1 MCGSVE
7 SESAFREEA
16 NGADKRTV
24 VCYACGWCD
33 AVRNAVAKL
42 NDLLSF
48 DEFYLPNKGET
59 IPGCILSTLQGGNN
73 TLMNPIYPTRG

>member
-16 NGADKRTV
+16 NGAGERTV
-24 VCYACGWCD
+24 VLCMRLGVMRYRNIIFQM
-33 AVRNAVAKL
+33 RNAVAKL

-48 DEFYLPNKGET
+48 DEFYLPNKGVT
-59 IPGCILSTLQGGNN
+59 ILC
-73 TLMNPIYPTRG
+73 